1 MKVAYVTPFY
11 TPEVDG
17 RFGRFHD
24 WVHAVR
30 DADNPPFTA
39 EVHALT
45 ATGSDDCLVERP
57 STLLGDGDDLWGASH
72 NKLAHAIAARQV
84 RRSLCRSDA
93 NLLHVLTFDTV
104 AFPVARAVAA
114 ATDRPLVVGPDIAGW
129 NPIRRGGVWDAGGVQ
144 WWKHRA
150 GFAIQ
155 QACTAAGG
163 FDGAVAFSRYHCR
176 MLHYVGIGPESIHR
190 LQPGVDPVF
199 HPAAADAAPDATDS
213 GAADDEPPIGG
224 PDTPELLYVGD
235 LSAHKG
241 YPTFLSAVE
250 RLDRPVRA
258 RVVGTGEPAVDT
270 PGAVVHEGFVPRG
283 ELPACYRG
291 ADLFVCPSID
301 EMAPNTVV
309 EALACGTPVVVTDT
323 PGVNADAPHGAAR
336 FIWPREPR
344 ALADGIESALG
355 ALPDLQERA
364 LAAAR
369 AGEFDADRPA
379 AALASFYDEVS
390 GGR

>member
-11 TPEVDG
+11 TTEVDG

-30 DADNPPFTA
+30 DADDPPFTP

-57 STLLGDGDDLWGASH
+57 STLLGDGDDLWGVSH
-72 NKLAHAIAARQV
+72 NKLAHALAARRV
-84 RRSLCRSDA
+84 RRSLRRSDA
-93 NLLHVLTFDTV
+93 DLLHVLTFDTV
-104 AFPVARAVAA
+104 AFPVARAVAL
-114 ATDRPLVVGPDIAGW
+114 ATGRPLVVGPDIAGW

-155 QACTAAGG
+155 RACAAVGG
-163 FDGAVAFSRYHCR
+163 FDGAVAFSRYHRR
-176 MLHYVGIGPESIHR
+176 MLQYVGIDRPINR
-190 LQPGVDPVF
+190 LHPGVDAAF
-199 HPAAADAAPDATDS
+199 HPPAPDSTTENS
-213 GAADDEPPIGG
+213 PRSSEV
-224 PDTPELLYVGD
+224 PEVLYVGD
-235 LSAHKG
+235 LSEHKG
-241 YPTFLSAVE
+241 YPAFLQALD
-250 RLDRPVRA
+250 RLDRPVQA
-258 RVVGTGEPAVDT
+258 RVVGTGEPATDA
-270 PGAVVHEGFVPRG
+270 PDAVAHEGFVPRV
-283 ELPACYRG
+283 ELPTYYRQ

-336 FIWPREPR
+336 FVWPREPE
-344 ALADGIESALG
+344 AIADGIESALG
-355 ALPDLQERA
+355 GLPALRKRA

-369 AGEFDADRPA
+369 DGEFGADRTA

-390 GGR
+390 AGR